1 MISYSNTSRFTL
13 YSPTKITHR
22 GKIIKDITSSPKFDI
37 FYSDLGNTDFRL
49 ATISPRFEN
58 RPDLISQAAYG
69 TPGYWWVILLAN
81 GIEDALSGLKSGD
94 EIKIPVL

>member
-1 MISYSNTSRFTL
+1 MVDYNSTYRFTL
-13 YSPTKITHR
+13 YSPRKITHR
-22 GKIIKDITSSPKFDI
+22 GKLLKDVVSSSRFDA
-37 FYSDLGNTDFRL
+37 FYADLGNADFRI

-81 GIEDALSGLKSGD
+81 GIEDALSGLNSGN
-94 EIKIPVL
+94 EIKIPIL

>member
-1 MISYSNTSRFTL
+1 MSDYRSTSRFTL
-13 YSPTKITHR
+13 YEPNILFHR
-22 GKIIKDITSSPKFDI
+22 GKLIKDVVSSARFDN
-37 FYSDLGNTDFRL
+37 FYEALGDSDYRI
-49 ATISPRFEN
+49 ATINQRFEN

-81 GIEDALSGLKSGD
+81 GIEDALSGLKAGT